1 MLSPLNKEQFDQ
13 IRDERKE
20 QLIGAALKVFS
31 SRGIIGSKIS
41 MIAAEAGV
49 SQGLFYHYF
58 KSKDELF
65 TSLVQEALEASL
77 SSIDRLY
84 QVSGSPKDK
93 IKFLTESI
101 LDKSG
106 APYFRLIHQARTS
119 DGIPVKAKQL
129 IEQYSMK
136 IYVDRLL
143 PLFKEG
149 QQAGEIAAGNLEE
162 LISIYL
168 SVLSGVMVLSE
179 DYRIPDASF
188 LLRILTKN
196 G

>member
-84 QVSGSPKDK
+84 QVSG
-93 IKFLTESI
+93 ESI